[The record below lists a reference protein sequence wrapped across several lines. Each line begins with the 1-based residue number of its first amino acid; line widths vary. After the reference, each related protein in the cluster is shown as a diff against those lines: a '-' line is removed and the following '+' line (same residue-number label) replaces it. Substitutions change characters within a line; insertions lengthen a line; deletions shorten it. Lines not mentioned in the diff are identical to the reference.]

1 VPMPIPNKTRTHQRK
16 MGEHIALP
24 HPPEAVGAAFADV
37 RDLEAGHA
45 RAEDEALEEHLPG
58 GTDVIEPGEGG
69 DAGVADEVGYVGV
82 AVWRR

>member
-1 VPMPIPNKTRTHQRK
+1 

-24 HPPEAVGAAFADV
+24 HPSEAVGAAFADV

-58 GTDVIEPGEGG
+58 GADVIEPGEGG

-82 AVWRR
+82 AAWRR